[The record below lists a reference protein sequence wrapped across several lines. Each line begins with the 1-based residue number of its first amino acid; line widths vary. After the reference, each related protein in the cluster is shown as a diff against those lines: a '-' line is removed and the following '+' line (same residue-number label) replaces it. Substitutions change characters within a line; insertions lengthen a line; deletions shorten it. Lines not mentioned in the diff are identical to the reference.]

1 MTQTLD
7 IGTRIELVPMDPH
20 FNDITIGLYLEDQG
34 GKAEY
39 LVHSYSGLSGVDD
52 RLDFVTNAMVALGG
66 MMRGNDVGLS
76 FPCGVDHRL
85 ACKRLFLEACK
96 FDPETQ
102 PAPRP
107 LQVFDKK
114 AGCDIEVTAMG
125 GGSYRISAE
134 KDDVARRISAVA
146 GGLIKLG
153 QMEDVAKDQVQFPCG
168 QNHDALV
175 GLLLVRAPNVR
186 AVLREEEQT
195 ASRGQLTAPSQQE

>member
-1 MTQTLD
+1 MTHTRD

-20 FNDITIGLYLEDQG
+20 FHDITIGLYLQDQG

-39 LVHSYSGLSGVDD
+39 QVHSYSSLPGVDE
-52 RLDFVTNAMVALGG
+52 RLDFVTDAMVGLGG
-66 MMRGNDVGLS
+66 MVRGDEGRLS
-76 FPCGVDHRL
+76 FPCGGDHRL
-85 ACKRLFLEACK
+85 ACRRLFLEACK
-96 FDPETQ
+96 LDPKTQ
-102 PAPRP
+102 LAPRP

-114 AGCDIEVTAMG
+114 AGCDIEVTAIG
-125 GGSYRISAE
+125 SGSYRVSAE

-153 QMEDVAKDQVQFPCG
+153 QMEDMAKDQVQFPCG
-168 QNHDALV
+168 QDHDALV

-186 AVLREEEQT
+186 AVLREDEQT